1 MLPYLSLAVLIAA
14 IVIAYRT
21 NINTGIIGILLAFL
35 LGTFG
40 AGLTGKQIIA
50 GFPTSTI
57 FTLMGMTF
65 LFSIAKCNG
74 TLDKM
79 ARFIASL
86 ARGKRRI
93 IPVIFFLLSMVL
105 AAAGPGPVVVCA
117 IVAPLAMAVGKEKN
131 IPDILMAVS
140 VLMGSVGGGLSQIS
154 ASGIIAYTLGQE
166 QGIANYTP
174 VFVSCMT
181 IGAALFV
188 LYFTILGG
196 WKLQS
201 SSENTESG
209 LREQFDK
216 KQRLTLIVVVLT
228 ILSILVLGFDTGL
241 AAFCGGA
248 ILLLCKATDQKS
260 AIEGSAWP
268 TILLIGGMGIMI
280 GVVDKSGGIETMTT
294 ALASVMNEVTAAP
307 IMCVVAG
314 LMSSVSSASG
324 VVMPTL
330 IPTIGNLVE
339 ELGGAVSST
348 ELLASIV
355 VGSHAVTASPMSTLG
370 ALCLASANE
379 HTNKQKMF
387 TQLLVIGFGSVLLSA
402 VLGGIGLF

>member
-1 MLPYLSLAVLIAA
+1 MLPYISLAVLIAA

-40 AGLTGKQIIA
+40 AGLTGKEIVS

-65 LFSIAKCNG
+65 LFSIAKSNG

-79 ARFIASL
+79 ARSIASL
-86 ARGKRRI
+86 AHGKRRI
-93 IPVIFFLLSMVL
+93 IPLIFFLLSVVL
-105 AAAGPGPVVVCA
+105 AAVGPGPVVVCA
-117 IVAPLAMAVGKEKN
+117 IVAPLAMAVGKEKDV
-131 IPDILMAVS
+131 PDILMAVS
-140 VLMGSVGGGLSQIS
+140 VITGAVGGGLSQIS
-154 ASGIIAYTLGQE
+154 ASGIIASSLGQE
-166 QGIANYTP
+166 QGIADYTP
-174 VFVSCMT
+174 VFLSCVM

-201 SSENTESG
+201 SSADAEGS
-209 LREQFDK
+209 LREQFDRN
-216 KQRLTLIVVVLT
+216 QRITLIVVVLT

-241 AAFCGGA
+241 TAFCGGA
-248 ILLLCKATDQKS
+248 ALLLCRTTDQKS
-260 AIEGSAWP
+260 AIEGIAWS
-268 TILLIGGMGIMI
+268 TILLIAGMGILI
-280 GVVDKSGGIETMTT
+280 GVVNKAGGIDAMTT
-294 ALASVMNEVTAAP
+294 ALASVMGENTAAP
-307 IMCVVAG
+307 ILCVVAG

-330 IPTIGNLVE
+330 IPTIGSLVE
-339 ELGGAVSST
+339 ELNGAVSPT

-370 ALCLASANE
+370 ALCLAAANE
-379 HTNKQKMF
+379 KTDKQKMF
-387 TQLLVIGFGSVLLSA
+387 TQLLAIGFGSVLISA
-402 VLGGIGLF
+402 LLGGLGLF